1 MSSRKQN
8 EKDTTIKMMAARREN
23 WSTALEIP
31 HEAIKNSTF
40 LSFLKAL
47 TSLCNSSI
55 CVVSRP
61 VLL

>member
-8 EKDTTIKMMAARREN
+8 EKETTIKMTAARREN

-40 LSFLKAL
+40 LSLFKTL
-47 TSLCNSSI
+47 TSLCNLSI
-55 CVVSRP
+55 CAVSEP